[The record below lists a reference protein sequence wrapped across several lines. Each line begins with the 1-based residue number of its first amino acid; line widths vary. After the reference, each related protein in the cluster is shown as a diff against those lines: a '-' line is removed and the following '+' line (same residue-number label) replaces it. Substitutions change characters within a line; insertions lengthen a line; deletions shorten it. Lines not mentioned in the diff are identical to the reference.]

1 MGSAPVHP
9 SQEAN
14 TNIPQLPDELISF
27 ILRLKW
33 ERFIDSVA
41 PPMRHFA
48 KHADLEALRR
58 HLHFER
64 RHDERMRANCVIFSM
79 CTCVSI
85 VLFLYGFGVIAR

>member
-1 MGSAPVHP
+1 MHP

-27 ILRLKW
+27 ILWLKW
-33 ERFIDSVA
+33 ERFIDSIA

-48 KHADLEALRR
+48 KHADLEVLRR
-58 HLHFER
+58 RLRFER
-64 RHDERMRANCVIFSM
+64 RHDERMREIAKAKCVVFST